1 MTADIKDIYAAYIA
15 SWSSHDPEKVASF
28 FTDDCVFEDMAFNV
42 TMRGKE
48 ELKQFVATTFAA
60 YPDFAMEMTFGFGAG
75 DVFASEW
82 VMTGTHT
89 GDLYGAPATRRR
101 FSVRGASITRFEDGK
116 MKHHTD
122 YWSLSLLLEQ
132 LNLPHGGTP

>member
-1 MTADIKDIYAAYIA
+1 MTADIKDIFAAYIA
-15 SWSSHDPEKVASF
+15 SWSTHDPEQVASF

-42 TMRGKE
+42 TMHGKE
-48 ELKQFVATTFAA
+48 EVQQFVATTLAA
-60 YPDFAMEMTFGFGAG
+60 YPDFAMEMTFGFGSG

-101 FSVRGASITRFEDGK
+101 FSVRGASITRFEDGR

-132 LNLPHGGTP
+132 LNLPGGSTR